1 MSEVEQTTEAAAAP
15 VGLGITDLLLMLQT
29 VQVCAKRGAFRADEM
44 VNIGG
49 LHDRLLAFLEASG
62 AITRET
68 ANAETANAE
77 TPEETA
83 SLEA

>member
-1 MSEVEQTTEAAAAP
+1 MSEVEQPVETVETPAAP
-15 VGLGITDLLLMLQT
+15 VGLSITDLLLMLQT

-68 ANAETANAE
+68 ANAET
-77 TPEETA
+77 PEETA
-83 SLEA
+83 SPEA